1 MTPTTRFRHRPAT
14 GGRWGVTAQ
23 TRQWDCSGTAAAQRR
38 PARPAEAGTGPSPTL
53 PKRCGDKCPALPAV
67 LGVAPP
73 SPTHQAAPDTHTAPR
88 AISKLRPGRLSPGRS
103 MPGKPMGAM
112 TLGAGPNTPACR
124 PLPTGRAV
132 PQPTARVYLAGRGCC
147 AGTWGGLGRAPRRA
161 RPRESWAHVQGEF
174 PGGRLGGQWRR
185 TTVEKYPWEAR
196 KRRSGRSL
204 WAGEPGVHGPAP
216 AGRLLTPVRAS
227 RPSSNG
233 PSPWGRPVSTHS
245 QGCLSLCSR
254 SLSPAPHCGT
264 CPPPPVGPALGVL

>member
-1 MTPTTRFRHRPAT
+1 
-14 GGRWGVTAQ
+14 
-23 TRQWDCSGTAAAQRR
+23 
-38 PARPAEAGTGPSPTL
+38 
-53 PKRCGDKCPALPAV
+53 
-67 LGVAPP
+67 
-73 SPTHQAAPDTHTAPR
+73 
-88 AISKLRPGRLSPGRS
+88 
-103 MPGKPMGAM
+103 MGAM

-264 CPPPPVGPALGVL
+264 CPPPPWDLPWGSCNFLPTILPSLWGPRLFLQPRSSRSGPCAQNTVVLVKT